1 MQVSPAGSAIGTAS
15 SVVGQSTLGPYL
27 HTFTACKF
35 WDKHRAMA
43 AQSTT
48 TTCEHKSD
56 FTLEILRAHPKD
68 SVYQVA
74 ANWAAALDKEEGL
87 FWQAEI

>member
-1 MQVSPAGSAIGTAS
+1 
-15 SVVGQSTLGPYL
+15 
-27 HTFTACKF
+27 
-35 WDKHRAMA
+35 MA
-43 AQSTT
+43 AQRTT

-68 SVYQVA
+68 SVYHAA

-87 FWQAEI
+87 SWQAEI